1 MPNFPGSDNALPG
14 VFTQVTTLS
23 RGVSVPGGVRLA
35 ALMGEGSRVET
46 LVASANGG
54 GRDGLNSTGTS
65 VNGQDG
71 RHFRLSNAPVIS
83 NRTTLYK
90 NGVPLTGLE
99 DDVDDT
105 SFDSRYDY
113 RIDIETGLIELQQA
127 ALVDQGGSYYS
138 ASNLNVGDGTITN
151 LTLQDENAPTE
162 TWTIRCTSV
171 RRDGYGDPI
180 DGYAKFVV
188 QGSVSG
194 VILDGYG
201 APIIW
206 QSDGTLVSNGIL
218 QFRIN
223 ESSTAFREGDRFVVQ
238 VKGGT
243 LSNGD
248 SLTVTYIAV
257 ADINDPEF
265 FTNFDLL
272 TAKHGSASLSNRLS
286 LGAQL
291 AFANGPPGVWA
302 IQCAPAVPRR
312 VSYILEDGATG
323 DSDADDLEFSLP
335 TGVTP
340 DTDSNINFFV
350 TDPITGVE
358 TQLVPNKVAFYDP
371 SITSNPN
378 TFHFG
383 PEYTFSYTVILD
395 DSVQKQGSDGSL
407 VALTSTTATLSSSTV
422 TFDSS
427 DLSATRSVK
436 ITNAINSDNND
447 VFDVV
452 SVSGGVVTISRSSGT
467 FTDETDLD
475 FQVLD
480 SSTTS
485 TRILFTDDLALTL
498 GQSLRATVVDTK
510 DADFFDVGWLQAY
523 ESLEKIECDIVVPLP
538 SQTISAIF
546 ANGKQHVLTMSNIK
560 NRRERVLFIGA
571 IRGLDPENV
580 IGTEEAAV
588 EDIGILEGIQGDEVS
603 EILAGA
609 VEDLTNY
616 KVQDAFGDTFRTV
629 YFYPDEIVV
638 QIGADR
644 TLVDGFFISAAA
656 AGFLSGVPNVAI
668 PLTNK
673 TLSGFTILR
682 DKLYRPIT
690 LEQLSAAGLTVLQ
703 PVIGGGLV
711 LHGKT
716 TTNSGF
722 VEEQEISIVFI
733 RDRIAKT
740 MRQAFRGF
748 IGNAESSTLQGSLVS
763 RAVGILNGFISQGL
777 ITDFRD
783 LKVARDATDPTQWNI
798 SVAVQ
803 PTYPV
808 NYVFIKISVGLL

>member
-194 VILDGYG
+194 VMLDGYG

-223 ESSTAFREGDRFVVQ
+223 EGSTAFREGDRFVVQ

-248 SLTVTYIAV
+248 SLTATYIAV

-395 DSVQKQGSDGSL
+395 DSIQKQGSDGSL

-485 TRILFTDDLALTL
+485 ARILFTDDLALTL

-571 IRGLDPENV
+571 ISGLDPENV